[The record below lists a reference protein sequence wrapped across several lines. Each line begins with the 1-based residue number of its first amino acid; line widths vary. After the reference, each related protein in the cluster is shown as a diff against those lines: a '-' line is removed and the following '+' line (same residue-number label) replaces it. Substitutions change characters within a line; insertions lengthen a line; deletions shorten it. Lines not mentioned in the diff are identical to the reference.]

1 MSLYQQVFGWLGVLQ
16 GFALFGVLL
25 QRRHY
30 RRMPLFTIYVGGVY
44 VFSVIYGLHPTWET
58 WMLLQV
64 VSASLRFGVALE
76 LTYCIFGAFPAAA
89 VTARRVM
96 LLILVA
102 TAVTALATAPPDAT
116 YTRMHAESIP
126 RMASAAIWILTALAG
141 LVLWYRLP
149 LAPLPRAILMGY
161 APYLLVFTIGMSLL
175 FDPGSERIRVWVGY
189 VDPLAFFV
197 LANYWLRVAWRTV
210 AESALIPAPRAG
222 PRETA
227 VPVAGQAAP

>member
-1 MSLYQQVFGWLGVLQ
+1 MSLAQQVFGWLGVAQ
-16 GFALFGVLL
+16 GFALLAVLL
-25 QRRHY
+25 FRGHY
-30 RRMPLFTIYVGGVY
+30 RRMPLFTIYVCGVR

-64 VSASLRFGVALE
+64 VGAALRFGVALE

-96 LLILVA
+96 LVILVA
-102 TAVTALATAPPDAT
+102 TAVTAMTAAPMDAM

-126 RMASAAIWILTALAG
+126 RMASAAIWMLTALAG

-149 LAPLPRAILMGY
+149 LAPLPRAILMGF

-175 FDPGSERIRVWVGY
+175 HGPESAPLRAWVGY
-189 VDPLAFFV
+189 VDPLAFFI
-197 LANYWLRVAWRTV
+197 LTNYWLRVAWRTV
-210 AESALIPAPRAG
+210 PESALVPAPAG
-222 PRETA
+222 RPPTA
-227 VPVAGQAAP
+227 VAERAAS

>member
-1 MSLYQQVFGWLGVLQ
+1 MSLAQQVFGWLGVLQ

-25 QRRHY
+25 FRHHY
-30 RRMPLFTIYVGGVY
+30 RRMPLFTMYAGGVY
-44 VFSVIYGLHPTWET
+44 VFNAIYGLHPTWET
-58 WMLLQV
+58 WMLHQLV
-64 VSASLRFGVALE
+64 TAALRFGVALE
-76 LTYCIFGAFPAAA
+76 LTRCIFGAFPAAA

-96 LLILVA
+96 LVILVF
-102 TAVTALATAPPDAT
+102 TAVTAITVPTPGPA

-126 RMASAAIWILTALAG
+126 RMASAAIWILTALAA

-175 FDPGSERIRVWVGY
+175 FDAGQRIRVWVGY

-197 LANYWLRVAWRTV
+197 LVNYWLRVAWRTA
-210 AESALIPAPRAG
+210 AESAMLPAPAG
-222 PRETA
+222 PPPA
-227 VPVAGQAAP
+227 VAPVPGRAAP